1 MILAPDVAVVSR
13 QIANNFLTSNY
24 LTIYAQSFLN
34 TVLHPLDPKP
44 DWFDQIDSSL
54 DNAHSIMSQWILKDG
69 PSVASG
75 LPQAFI
81 DYADSFLAAAG
92 SIQTL
97 VGEAEK
103 NSGKTPTDQQRSS
116 LLALLGRLSDE
127 AQAQKTRV
135 ADLQT
140 LMSTFS
146 DQVRSQQSS
155 LSQDIAAIS
164 ATVTADQQDIQM
176 LQAQIA
182 QLQQKLATVTA
193 NAKNAS
199 SGAAISAVQLVL
211 TLLTAT
217 IAVAVTEGAAI
228 PFLSIAG
235 GFLSTGEK
243 SVEDFIDDA
252 KILDDL
258 KAISNLQL
266 KMTAEQ
272 QQVVSLQAIIN
283 TLDSLQTQ
291 NEQATNSVFSFS
303 PIWDDVYDQ
312 LQSPIEALD
321 QPSVDVSLI
330 STLNNIQDASISW
343 TTISTQ
349 ATNIQESAIKMAQP
363 VTLKAPSTTSRSSQS
378 ARP

>member
-13 QIANNFLTSNY
+13 QITTNFLTSNY

-44 DWFDQIDSSL
+44 DWFDQIKSSL
-54 DNAHSIMSQWILKDG
+54 DNAHSIMSQWVLKDG

-81 DYADSFLAAAG
+81 NYADSFLAAAG

-97 VGEAEK
+97 VNEAEK
-103 NSGKTPTDQQRSS
+103 NPGKTPNDQQRSA

-127 AQAQKTRV
+127 AQAQKTTV
-135 ADLQT
+135 SNLQN
-140 LMSTFS
+140 LMSKFS
-146 DQVRSQQSS
+146 DQVKSQQNA
-155 LSQDIAAIS
+155 LSEDIATI
-164 ATVTADQQDIQM
+164 TVTLKADQQDIQQ

-193 NAKNAS
+193 NAKNAA
-199 SGAAISAVQLVL
+199 SGAATSGVQLILTVL
-211 TLLTAT
+211 VAT

-235 GFLSTGEK
+235 GFLSTGLK
-243 SVEDFIDDA
+243 SVEDFIDDS
-252 KILDDL
+252 KILDDM

-266 KMTAEQ
+266 KMSAEQ
-272 QQVVSLQAIIN
+272 QQVVTLQAIIN

-291 NEQATNSVFSFS
+291 NEQATNNVFSFS
-303 PIWDDVYDQ
+303 PIWDDVCDQ
-312 LQSPIEALD
+312 LQSPIEALK

-330 STLNNIQDASISW
+330 STLNSIPDASAGW
-343 TTISTQ
+343 TTISNQ
-349 ATNIQESAIKMAQP
+349 ATKIQESAIKVAQP
-363 VTLKAPSTTSRSSQS
+363 VALSASSPS
-378 ARP
+378 